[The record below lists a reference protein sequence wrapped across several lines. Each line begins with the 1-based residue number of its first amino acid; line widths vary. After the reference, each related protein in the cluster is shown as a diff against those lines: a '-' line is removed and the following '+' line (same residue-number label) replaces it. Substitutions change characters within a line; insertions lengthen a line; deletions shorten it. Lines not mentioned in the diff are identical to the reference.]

1 MKTTPLLIIFLG
13 LFSVTPALGFG
24 SSDGTSANVHEEI
37 TREALTGILSETNLK
52 VVIDA
57 NLAQDKSGSP
67 GLAEL
72 RRHFGDEHITSTLR
86 FVEREKT
93 RALNYACEA
102 DTDGQL
108 RGQALAHFGE
118 LLHSVQDF
126 YSRSNYLELM
136 FNNSN
141 YRNDPYSVPLV
152 DWQKVPDGYP
162 GLETFRAAKSETA
175 SFVKDTGTTEG
186 GKKVVSGKVTHF
198 QVARDLAIRESQRQW
213 NLFET
218 MIRNRCGERA
228 AAVIAALKQ
237 ASPEAAKPPMDKDD
251 D

>member
-1 MKTTPLLIIFLG
+1 MA
-13 LFSVTPALGFG
+13 PALGFG
-24 SSDGTSANVHEEI
+24 SSDGSSANVHEQI
-37 TREALTGILSETNLK
+37 TRDALGGILSETNLK

-67 GLAEL
+67 GFAEQ
-72 RRHFGDEHITSTLR
+72 RRHFGEERIASSLR
-86 FVEREKT
+86 FIEREKT
-93 RALNYACEA
+93 RALNYASES

-136 FNNSN
+136 CSNSE
-141 YRNDPYSVPLV
+141 YRNDPYSIPLV

-162 GLETFRAAKSETA
+162 GLETFRAAKADTA
-175 SFVKDTGTTEG
+175 SFVKDSGTTEG
-186 GKKVVSGKVTHF
+186 GKKIVSGKVTYF
-198 QVARDLAIRESQRQW
+198 QVAKDLAVRESQRQW

-218 MIRNRCGERA
+218 MIRNRCGERS

-237 ASPEAAKPPMDKDD
+237 ASPEAPKPADKDD

>member
-1 MKTTPLLIIFLG
+1 M
-13 LFSVTPALGFG
+13 TPALGFG
-24 SSDGTSANVHEEI
+24 SSDGTSSNVHEQI
-37 TREALTGILSETNLK
+37 TRDALGNVLSEANLR
-52 VVIDA
+52 VVVDA

-67 GLAEL
+67 GLAEA
-72 RRHFGDEHITSTLR
+72 RRHFGEEHITSSLR
-86 FVEREKT
+86 FIEREKT
-93 RALNYACEA
+93 RALNYACES

-136 FNNSN
+136 FTNSSFK
-141 YRNDPYSVPLV
+141 NDPYSVPLV

-162 GLETFRAAKSETA
+162 GLETFRAGKAETV
-175 SFVKDTGTTEG
+175 SFVKDSATTEG
-186 GKKVVSGKVTHF
+186 GKKMVSGGVSYF
-198 QVARDLAIRESQRQW
+198 QVAKDLAVRESQRQW

-218 MIRNRCGERA
+218 MIRNRCGARA

-237 ASPEAAKPPMDKDD
+237 ASPEAAKPPADKDD
-251 D
+251 DD